1 MGPTPKYHPGIDGL
15 RGVAVVMVLLFHSGL
30 GWLKGG
36 FLGVSIFFTLSG
48 YLITTLLLVEVEEK
62 NRISFSS
69 FWARRLRRLLPASLV
84 AIGAVV
90 LFAPLLSTAVEE
102 SRIRGDAVSAVLYL
116 SNWRYVQAGMSYEE
130 LFSSKSP
137 LLHLW
142 SLSIEAQMY
151 IVVPLLVI
159 VGAALGLRRRGLAV
173 LMTLGVIAS
182 VMISVFSVEGDRLYY
197 GTDSRA
203 AELLMGALLACMWPA
218 TQWRSTQQDST
229 NGTEMRSRYRSVSS
243 CFPLVVFIGV
253 IAISLFTTTGSP
265 WVYSGALGGFSILS
279 AALVYGSIQPGLLRR
294 FLSLGPLVIIGRVS
308 YGLYLYH
315 WPIFVWL
322 TPERT
327 DLDGVTLFVV
337 RLLATSL
344 VTAVSYVALE
354 SPIRRRRFLTSPGST
369 RSVTAVAFV
378 VSLLGPLVFLSPY
391 RAVVEINQE
400 VLTTVAPM
408 TTTPGDIGGENQKQP
423 LRVVVLGDST
433 AENVAR
439 AFADAADPNLGVI
452 SAGVIGCPLL
462 PATRV
467 YDRPG
472 ATQDAT
478 YCPDNLDVLR
488 QYVFD
493 VDAVVIVGG
502 VANQWDFE
510 PRDSSTIIEVGSIS
524 YRSAFVQWMQEA
536 QTILAEVGV
545 PMIIF
550 DAPMTRQSDTV
561 LGDESSAVTAWNEV
575 IAEFDRSWESVR
587 LLPFSQFLSD
597 PNSDAGRLER
607 PDGVHLDRNI
617 ASALARQSLIPLLR
631 EIYRDVVMQMID
643 TKCRFLGSNQKW
655 QLDTTLCRTGTTSP

>member
-1 MGPTPKYHPGIDGL
+1 MGPAPKYHPGLDGL

-30 GWLKGG
+30 GWLEGG
-36 FLGVSIFFTLSG
+36 FLGVSVFFTLSG
-48 YLITTLLLVEVEEK
+48 YLITTLLLAEVEEK
-62 NRISFSS
+62 NRIDFFS
-69 FWARRLRRLLPASLV
+69 FWGRRLRRLLPASLA

-102 SRIRGDAVSAVLYL
+102 SRIRGDAISAVLYF

-151 IVVPLLVI
+151 IVVPVVVI
-159 VGAALGLRRRGLAV
+159 VGAVLGLRRRGFALIMA
-173 LMTLGVIAS
+173 LGVVTS
-182 VMISVFSVEGDRLYY
+182 MVISIFLVDGDRLYY

-203 AELLMGALLACMWPA
+203 AELLMGALLACVWPA
-218 TQWRSTQQDST
+218 MLRRSARQDRTS
-229 NGTEMRSRYRSVSS
+229 GSEMSSRYRSLPSW
-243 CFPLVVFIGV
+243 FPLVAFIAV
-253 IAISLFTTTGSP
+253 ITVASLTTTGSP

-279 AALVYGSIQPGLLRR
+279 AILVYGSIQPGPLRSL
-294 FLSLGPLVIIGRVS
+294 LSLGPLVIIGRVS

-327 DLDGVTLFVV
+327 DLDGEALFVV

-354 SPIRRRRFLTSPGST
+354 TPIRRRRILTSPVST
-369 RSVTAVAFV
+369 RSVTAVALV
-378 VSLLGPLVFLSPY
+378 ASVLGPLVLLSPY

-408 TTTPGDIGGENQKQP
+408 TTAPGDTGGENQNQP

-462 PATRV
+462 PAARV
-467 YDRPG
+467 DDRPG
-472 ATQDAT
+472 SAQDAT
-478 YCPDNLDVLR
+478 YCPDNLKVLR
-488 QYVFD
+488 QYAFN

-502 VANQWDFE
+502 VANQWDYV
-510 PRDSSTIIEVGSIS
+510 PRDSSPIIEVGSTA
-524 YRSAFVQWMQEA
+524 YRRALVQWMEEA
-536 QTILAEVGV
+536 QSILAEFGV

-550 DAPMTRQSDTV
+550 DAPETRQSDKV
-561 LGDESSAVTAWNEV
+561 LGDELSAVTAWNE
-575 IAEFDRSWESVR
+575 IISEFDRSWESVS

-597 PNSDAGRLER
+597 PDSAAGRLER
-607 PDGVHLDRNI
+607 PDGVHLDRTI

-631 EIYRDVVMQMID
+631 EIYRDVVMQMNA
-643 TKCRFLGSNQKW
+643 TGCRFLSSDQKW
-655 QLDTTLCRTGTTSP
+655 QLDTNRCRIEIMSP